1 MCAARNNAIEPLT
14 TSLNTTLAVEEI
26 IADAIKKFRSDNF
39 RSEESQ
45 LSPKYALPQFCGER
59 LHHLTGTD
67 VFKSSTGHLV
77 TEESTS
83 GLSISN
89 KTSTAISE
97 NPSLISSASI
107 EDKLE
112 IVNGRKLNRKVIG
125 NLDSAHNLT
134 HSNYFG
140 EPYHL
145 PVQLNSTEIFHSVQ
159 KISFVDGDVQQKEY
173 CSNHA
178 LRTFPAR
185 LKAKAYVSGASK
197 NKKDKDKHSV
207 KAQLPAYN
215 IDLPYFLGNIVPGL
229 ATQFN
234 LAINPSLDAKP
245 DTVRSFLNR
254 QPIELCTVTLQD
266 QNERE
271 LQITIT
277 APLHARGEVRVEL
290 EFCSGLILKM
300 TALCILPLLKLPD
313 LIVAPPGIPSEIRI
327 KSLVPFTQPVRLQ
340 LHSSIMA
347 SKYATLMPHCD
358 YLTLTITP
366 NEGDS
371 TFKLGILNEANK
383 VISLKTR
390 IETRF
395 PQISLRYEEAKNT
408 PVLILVVRNDE
419 SFPIEVSLKDDF
431 GGLIY
436 TQEVKVGKHEEA
448 PVEVRRGYIRYNQT
462 KPVIATFSVTLLSPT
477 RIEQTITS
485 CPVKLAPT
493 GADLRPD
500 IDCVVWLA
508 EKELIFTMFHMDER
522 DQRKPSSWKDV
533 LRISA
538 CHRISDFV
546 QITKERDD
554 PTKVVLRISRPP
566 RLAVGRLIFYRRK
579 DGPRAFPYGFRY
591 AILPP
596 EKPFLIW
603 DSASANATSRV
614 YQLPPDGKVR
624 VSNVGRCA
632 VFVVISNEAC
642 DRGRIIA
649 PGVTAILFLQRP
661 SRIIYGLECWRSL
674 VRYRTAPYYEGI
686 QAEIASEDL
695 PLGFEPQYLMADFY
709 EESEESIVDKIIAE
723 KIPDDFDTLLSL
735 YRLFMSTV
743 EEIHMKNC
751 ESDASTFVAP
761 TSPVS

>member
-140 EPYHL
+140 ESYHL

-327 KSLVPFTQPVRLQ
+327 KSLVPFTQP
-340 LHSSIMA
+340 
-347 SKYATLMPHCD
+347 
-358 YLTLTITP
+358 
-366 NEGDS
+366 
-371 TFKLGILNEANK
+371 
-383 VISLKTR
+383 
-390 IETRF
+390 
-395 PQISLRYEEAKNT
+395 
-408 PVLILVVRNDE
+408 
-419 SFPIEVSLKDDF
+419 
-431 GGLIY
+431 
-436 TQEVKVGKHEEA
+436 EVKVGKHEEA